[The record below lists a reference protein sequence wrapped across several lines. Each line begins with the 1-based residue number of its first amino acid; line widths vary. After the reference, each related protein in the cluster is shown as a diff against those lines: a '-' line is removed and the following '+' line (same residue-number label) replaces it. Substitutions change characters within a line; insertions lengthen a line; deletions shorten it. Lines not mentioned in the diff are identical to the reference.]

1 MTELVDFI
9 VWTSSNSP
17 YAPITR
23 VRAPEDTIFPALG
36 VWRQVKAAGE
46 TILTFDPSQSAD
58 GWLAWA
64 IKGCLRRA
72 NPEDGLKAV
81 YEMAGNHYDIW
92 VGYVRPG
99 AAASFGVG
107 YKRRQR
113 FNVKFIAPGE
123 ARDAHADDFAAAEL
137 LLP

>member
-1 MTELVDFI
+1 MAEMVDFI

-23 VRAPEDTIFPALG
+23 VRVPKDTILPAVG

-107 YKRRQR
+107 YKRRR
-113 FNVKFIAPGE
+113 RLNIKFIAPGE
-123 ARDAHADDFAAAEL
+123 TCDAHADDFAAAEL